1 MATMTH
7 DSTLGETRSSR
18 RTRAGFGFAAL
29 AAASFGLSGALAS
42 ALLDAGWSPAALVLC
57 RITVGALVLTG
68 PAVAALGGRGPL
80 LRAPAPLLVAY
91 GLVAVAGCQLAYF
104 NAVDRLPVA

>member
-7 DSTLGETRSSR
+7 DETLVVTR
-18 RTRAGFGFAAL
+18 RARVGFGFAAL

-57 RITVGALVLTG
+57 RADIAHRYTSTPIYLRAAQLRTRKYGAFEVHRSWTAVEHTEGRRPRVG
-68 PAVAALGGRGPL
+68 PADAGR
-80 LRAPAPLLVAY
+80 RCA
-91 GLVAVAGCQLAYF
+91 
-104 NAVDRLPVA
+104 